1 MFQALKLA
9 GDQALMLVGDA
20 PLLDCPVCGKQFA
33 TKHNLGQHWRVH
45 SGERP
50 FSCLVCGK
58 GFKQKAHM
66 QKHLSSHRQ
75 RGEVAGQVMW
85 MGNPMEEP
93 EEIRVNGEP
102 MMEQILSI
110 Q

>member
-1 MFQALKLA
+1 M
-9 GDQALMLVGDA
+9 
-20 PLLDCPVCGKQFA
+20 LDCPVCGKQFT

-50 FSCLVCGK
+50 FSCPVCGK

-93 EEIRVNGEP
+93 EEGGQHEEKVVQSEEELRE
-102 MMEQILSI
+102 ILGIHFTHTETSD
-110 Q
+110 